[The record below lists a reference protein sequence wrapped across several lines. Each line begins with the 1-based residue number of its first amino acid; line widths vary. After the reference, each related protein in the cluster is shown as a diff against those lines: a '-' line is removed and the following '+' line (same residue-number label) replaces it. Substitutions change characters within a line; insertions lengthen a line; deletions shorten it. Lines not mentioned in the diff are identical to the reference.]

1 MLLMWRK
8 CEEESNI
15 SSLSEVD
22 SMMELHTLYKHV
34 LRWGKFTRY
43 LVSLFPEMMIQEDP
57 PMMLM

>member
-8 CEEESNI
+8 CKEEESNI

-22 SMMELHTLYKHV
+22 SMMELPLYKHV

-57 PMMLM
+57 PMM